1 MRQKNSSRVFVG
13 DIVKTNLGFKPKNKS
28 GQVVSLYGEQYR
40 GVVVSRRGDD
50 YGVRLCEG
58 LDFTNTL
65 DGMLKKPVGYLM
77 SKEDFEVED
86 I

>member
-1 MRQKNSSRVFVG
+1 MRQKTSSRIFVG
-13 DIVKTNLGFKPKNKS
+13 DIVTTNKNFTPKKPS
-28 GQVVSLYGEQYR
+28 GQLISLGGEQYR

-50 YGVRLCEG
+50 YGVRFCEG

-65 DGMLKKPVGYLM
+65 DGMLKKPTGYLM
-77 SKEDFEVED
+77 KKEEMTVED